1 MEEEEI
7 IKHEQDIDTLSIH
20 ELEELILDYKNKIN
34 DLEKKIESKKK
45 DKTIAEQ
52 FFRLDV
58 GH

>member
-20 ELEELILDYKNKIN
+20 ELEELILDYKTKIN

-45 DKTIAEQ
+45 DKTLAEQ
-52 FFRLDV
+52 FFKK
-58 GH
+58 